1 MGTRIGTKIG
11 QGAPGTAFIEY
22 DLSANFNSAA
32 NQTFTNAQVLNT
44 AEEGVDYGS
53 LTVVDSGA
61 GTVKVV
67 SNELELVGT
76 GNINETGVFGSTAT
90 TKALGKA
97 LFLTYTPSNV
107 SERDYFGFVN
117 TAGLDIG
124 NNPESIFYHR
134 DSGEVRV
141 VNPATAA
148 TLGVATLA
156 ASTEYKI
163 AWLLGGTD
171 SGGVAFKTGDTVGDF
186 LYGSRIL
193 LKGGTYTNWTLLW
206 LMSTGNTSSLYA
218 QAQLRNATAVTLD
231 NILIPTNVLD
241 VDTMFQPN
249 FLDTFAGDN
258 DDQLVSAHTP
268 EVVGGATGTGNPWE
282 SGSTTWTI
290 QSNTANNNP
299 GLDSDVA
306 PTNTATSEGSEADA
320 TTSWT
325 NDGMATFESTAE
337 GTEPSGTW
345 SLHLVAD
352 GDGDQAYT
360 SATTVVGRPYKV
372 TVTYKKN
379 AATDGSALRISNSA
393 GSSSDGLVGLNSS
406 SWTSSITT
414 FTAIGTTTYFTIR
427 EGGAGDDA
435 EIWIDVLKVEPVTLD
450 ELILTDDM
458 EIDEGIFDIDGT
470 IAAKGDGSVGIV
482 SHLDSYTSP
491 ANGVLAYYNRLI
503 GKAQLFKLVAGA
515 GTSLINTTATYA
527 AGGKLRVIAYESGTD
542 LKVRLYYNGALIG
555 TEQTISDAGIVG
567 NTRHGILS
575 VDSSNSL
582 ANFVVYPRTNS
593 NWDTEISNA
602 TGGVY

>member
-290 QSNTANNNP
+290 QSNKANNNP
-299 GLDSDVA
+299 GLGSELITTQVDRDFSGASNWTNNDIDAYDETDNLTITADAEDQYCTLPKANFATVAGKIYKISFDVA
-306 PTNTATSEGSEADA
+306 NLVSNWKIEDEAAAFVIANGVTDA
-320 TTSWT
+320 TTNTFYFTCRTTNGGIRITST
-325 NDGMATFESTAE
+325 AADSSGDFDNFTCKEVTLNEMFASDDLSKNQGLFDVGVTIPSDNDGFA
-337 GTEPSGTW
+337 
-345 SLHLVAD
+345 
-352 GDGDQAYT
+352 
-360 SATTVVGRPYKV
+360 
-372 TVTYKKN
+372 
-379 AATDGSALRISNSA
+379 
-393 GSSSDGLVGLNSS
+393 GLVLC
-406 SWTSSITT
+406 
-414 FTAIGTTTYFTIR
+414 
-427 EGGAGDDA
+427 
-435 EIWIDVLKVEPVTLD
+435 
-450 ELILTDDM
+450 
-458 EIDEGIFDIDGT
+458 
-470 IAAKGDGSVGIV
+470 
-482 SHLDSYTSP
+482 LDSESSP
-491 ANGVLAYYNRLI
+491 ANFIRVHYDQEQNKVDAWKN
-503 GKAQLFKLVAGA
+503 VAGTYTNLFFTA
-515 GTSLINTTATYA
+515 ATYS
-527 AGGKLRVIAYESGTD
+527 AGATLRAIVDYVSATD
-542 LKVRLYYNGALIG
+542 DVKVKVYYNGALIDS
-555 TEQTISDAGIVG
+555 EQTIEDNGIAG
-567 NTRHGILS
+567 NTRFGILS

-582 ANFVVYPRTNS
+582 ENFTVHNRTDGD
-593 NWDTEISNA
+593 WDTEIS
-602 TGGVY
+602 TKTMDVY